1 MSPSLYT
8 ALPDYHEY
16 PAEEMRA
23 RARNNYME
31 MNRRR
36 TVREFS
42 DRPVPGDI
50 IEDCIRTAATAP
62 SGANQQPWT
71 FVVVSDPAVK
81 SRIRIAA
88 EKVEQKFYTGAA
100 TKKWVA
106 DLAPLGTHASKP
118 FLETAP
124 HLIIIF
130 AQRYGLAPD
139 GGNVKHYYVQESVGI
154 ATGLLVSAIHNA
166 GLVSLTYTPANMSFL
181 NRILERPKNEKPFLI
196 LVAGYP
202 AEDAVLPDIK
212 RKELADVASFI

>member
-181 NRILERPKNEKPFLI
+181 NRILERPDNEKPFLI
-196 LVAGYP
+196 LVTGYP
-202 AEDAVLPDIK
+202 AKDAVLPDIK